1 MKNIFLI
8 LTLVTILFASC
19 KQDDNSLVTTGAT
32 TLTGLNSVPQIIT
45 TGTAKMSYA
54 YSERNRTFTYQVD
67 YTNLADSCTAIG
79 IGKFLPGQL
88 IPASGIFQLSS
99 TFSTPVSLQRRTTGS
114 YTGNFIVDGFSVTID
129 DIKAGKYC
137 VFVRSKAYST
147 NGGEVRGQIT
157 L

>member
-8 LTLVTILFASC
+8 LTIVTLFFASC
-19 KQDDNSLVTTGAT
+19 KQDDNSLVATGST
-32 TLTGLNSVPQIIT
+32 TLTGLNQVPTVT
-45 TGTAKMSYA
+45 TGGTAVMSYA
-54 YSERNRTFTYQVD
+54 YNQRNRTFTYQVD
-67 YTNLADSCTAIG
+67 YTNLSDSCTAIG

-88 IPASGIFQLSS
+88 IPASGIYQLSS

-137 VFVRSKAYST
+137 VFIRTKAYST